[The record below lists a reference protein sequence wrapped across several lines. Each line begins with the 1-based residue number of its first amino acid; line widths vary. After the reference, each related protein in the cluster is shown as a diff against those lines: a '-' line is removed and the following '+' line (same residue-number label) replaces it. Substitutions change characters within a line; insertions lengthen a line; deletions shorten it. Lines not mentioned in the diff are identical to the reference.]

1 MDPWKKIEI
10 TNPMSLEELITFI
23 KQSYNVIALNVFLET
38 IKVYDK
44 SGEVPQIMI
53 QKNLYFIKIMI
64 FFSFP

>member
-10 TNPMSLEELITFI
+10 TNSMSLDELITFI

-53 QKNLYFIKIMI
+53 QKNLYVY
-64 FFSFP
+64 

>member
-10 TNPMSLEELITFI
+10 TNSMSLEELITFI